1 MSFSPSAPVTATIV
15 VRNGR
20 YVLTAPTGSVG
31 VGETIDEAWRD
42 LTGQADGAA
51 GWAPSRF
58 ARFIAKTAIV
68 TAAVVAGFV
77 LIATL
82 VGDVI
87 VTRAARIGENFD
99 LRKIEQELARAADPK
114 NDFSPEQRD
123 RMVQNV
129 RAIVARLQPIIGE
142 LSPLIC
148 TPQR

>member
-1 MSFSPSAPVTATIV
+1 MSFNPSAPVTATIV

-42 LTGQADGAA
+42 LTGQADGSA

-77 LIATL
+77 LVATL
-82 VGDVI
+82 VGDVV

-148 TPQR
+148 TPPR